1 MIMNTG
7 NEPVMS
13 NNRLVTTIA
22 YKIDDQ
28 PVYALEG
35 SIFSAGTAIQW
46 LHDRL
51 GMIET
56 QLDAWSLAEESDNH
70 NEIYVIPAF
79 NGLGAPYWDPNARG
93 TVFGMTR
100 GTNKADFVKATLQS
114 IAYQTADILSTMKKK
129 TRAMN

>member
-79 NGLGAPYWDPNARG
+79 NGLGAPIGIQIHVGP
-93 TVFGMTR
+93 FGMTR

-114 IAYQTADILSTMKKK
+114 IAYQTADILSTMKKDS
-129 TRAMN
+129 AMN